1 MKNFTQIQW
10 LKYTLTNIPDGF
22 DNMHWK
28 KSGSLKISFII
39 LIAFFFGIIAKD
51 RLYGFQFSAD
61 YERTFNIIPYIM
73 KSIILFVA
81 WTVGNWSVCTLLD
94 GEGTIK
100 NIFIYSAYAIF
111 PYVIQIYVNL
121 IFSYILVRDEYI
133 FMQLTEIV
141 GTVWSV
147 ILMFSAVKAV
157 HQYTLKKTFTAVIL
171 TLIMMLIMFII
182 LILFMLLIQQIF
194 IFISA
199 VFTEI
204 IYRLRA

>member
-10 LKYTLTNIPDGF
+10 LKYVVTNIPDGF
-22 DNMHWK
+22 EDMHWK

-39 LIAFFFGIIAKD
+39 LTLFFFGIIVKD
-51 RLYGFQFSAD
+51 RLYSFQFSAD
-61 YERTFNIIPYIM
+61 YEKIFNIIPYIM
-73 KSIILFVA
+73 KSLFLFTA

-111 PYVIQIYVNL
+111 PYVVQIYINL

-133 FMQLTEIV
+133 FMQLTEII
-141 GTVWSV
+141 GTVWSI
-147 ILMFSAVKAV
+147 ILIFSAVKAV

-171 TLIMMLIMFII
+171 TLVMMLIMFVI
-182 LILFMLLIQQIF
+182 LILFMLLIQQIL
-194 IFISA
+194 IFISEI
-199 VFTEI
+199 FTEI
-204 IYRLRA
+204 IYRLRV